1 MRLKS
6 GRNSHL
12 CNDGNIITEGSEEKL
27 QQWPTES
34 ETQAERA
41 RLDLWEYSK
50 ILKSIKSHFKQLR
63 KFYVVLNMMTLRTVS
78 YN

>member
-1 MRLKS
+1 MRLRS

-27 QQWPTES
+27 QQEPTES

-41 RLDLWEYSK
+41 SLDLWEYSE
-50 ILKSIKSHFKQLR
+50 ILKSIKSHFRRLR
-63 KFYVVLNMMTLRTVS
+63 KFYIVEYVDFNSEL
-78 YN
+78 